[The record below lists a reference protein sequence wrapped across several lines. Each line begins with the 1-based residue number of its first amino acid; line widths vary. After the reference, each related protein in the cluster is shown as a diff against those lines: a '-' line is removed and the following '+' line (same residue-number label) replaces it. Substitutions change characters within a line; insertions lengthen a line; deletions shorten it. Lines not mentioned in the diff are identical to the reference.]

1 ELHPHL
7 TQEKLVNY
15 LHGKNIVPEAWSPFC
30 AKKNNLLEEPILKE
44 IAEKYGKTPAQVVL
58 RWDIQRGI
66 VVMPKSSNLSRQK
79 ENLDIFDFEL
89 SEEDMKRIS
98 SLNKNQ
104 RVGSHPDEIT
114 F

>member
-1 ELHPHL
+1 M
-7 TQEKLVNY
+7 
-15 LHGKNIVPEAWSPFC
+15 
-30 AKKNNLLEEPILKE
+30 
-44 IAEKYGKTPAQVVL
+44 VL

-114 F
+114 FSRFFFHRVHADSVLHCVHVLYV